1 MSGAPSGQ
9 HDTNGPEAQGATP
22 LAGLT
27 VVDLSTMAPGAQ
39 ATQFLAD
46 AGADVV
52 QVEPPGGSPLRELAA
67 WPALA
72 RGKRSV
78 ELDLRDQ
85 AGRDVLHGLIA
96 RADVLVTTFRPR
108 TTERLGLTPAELAR
122 LNPRLVSAAITGW
135 GSSGPWADLK
145 GYEGMVMAK
154 LGMFHAKRRI
164 VPRPGPAF
172 VSVPFAT
179 WGAAQNALH
188 GILSALLERESS
200 GTGQHVEADLVR
212 GATTF
217 DTWTWFTELIGVRW
231 PGAYQTVDAYTPAGE
246 PQSPLTYPLL
256 SAPTKDGH
264 WLQFAQVEPR
274 LFGSMLE
281 ELGLTP
287 LLSDPKW
294 KGLPVLESQE
304 LRTELWEIMIQKVGE
319 RTLQEWEHVFATN
332 PNIMAEVFRA
342 GPDALGHPQLL
353 HDGRVVVAHD
363 PEFGPV
369 RQPSTLVHVDERPLS
384 PPRPAPRLDEHGA
397 QLRGTAAPVA
407 GGSGGGAAEAP
418 AGLPLQGVTILEF
431 GLMFAGPFGSTLLT
445 DLGARVIKVESL
457 TGDTIRGVLP
467 FPEAGGAKVMQGKE
481 SISLDLGTDEGLRIV
496 HELTRRSDAVLQA
509 FRAGAAE
516 RAGVDAATL
525 TALNPDL
532 VYLNAPGYGTSGP
545 YGARPAYAPS
555 IGATAG
561 VALTEAPDAAQATG
575 SLADIKVA
583 AVRLNS
589 ATAVPTL
596 QADGIAANAVASA
609 LLLGLLARARGRALG
624 TLTTTMIGST
634 THALL
639 DQLIDYPGRPA
650 SPAVDPG
657 GHGYSAL
664 YRMYQAS
671 DGWVFLA
678 APRAGEWAD
687 LVSALATEADLG
699 GEAFAFPDA
708 RRADDEQL
716 AAVLAGVFR
725 KRPAAEWEE
734 RLTAAGV
741 GCVVVTERAPE
752 SLLQTDEELAAE
764 YCATATSPVFDEHLR
779 LGPTVRFSRS
789 ATRAQG
795 GCVAG
800 EHTDALLRE
809 LGYDDARIAGL
820 HERGVVS

>member
-1 MSGAPSGQ
+1 MREASSGQ
-9 HDTNGPEAQGATP
+9 HDTNGPEALDATP

-27 VVDLSTMAPGAQ
+27 VIDVSTTAPGAQ

-52 QVEPPGGSPLRELAA
+52 QVEPPGGSPLRELAG
-67 WPALA
+67 WPTLA
-72 RGKRSV
+72 RGKRSI
-78 ELDLRDQ
+78 ELDLGDET
-85 AGRDVLHGLIA
+85 GRETLRGLI
-96 RADVLVTTFRPR
+96 RCADVFVTTFRPR
-108 TTERLGLTPAELAR
+108 TAGRLGLAPTELAR

-164 VPRPGPAF
+164 VTRPGPAF
-172 VSVPFAT
+172 VTVPFAT
-179 WGAAQNALH
+179 WGAGQTALH
-188 GILSALLERESS
+188 GILAALVERESS
-200 GTGQHVEADLVR
+200 GRGQHVEADLVR

-217 DTWTWFTELIGVRW
+217 DTWTWFSELIGARW
-231 PGAYQTVDAYTPAGE
+231 PGAYETVDAFDPQGR
-246 PQSPLTYPLL
+246 PQSALTYPLL
-256 SAPTKDGH
+256 AAPTKDGH

-274 LFGSMLE
+274 LFLGLLE

-319 RTLQEWEHVFATN
+319 RTRAEWEQVFATN
-332 PNIMAEVFRA
+332 PNIMAEVFRS
-342 GPDALGHPQLL
+342 GRDAFGHPQLQY
-353 HDGRVVVAHD
+353 DGRVLTATD
-363 PEFGPV
+363 PAYGPV

-384 PPRPAPRLDEHGA
+384 SPRQAPRLDQHGPE
-397 QLRGTAAPVA
+397 LRDAATQDAEDGGPAKDAAAP
-407 GGSGGGAAEAP
+407 
-418 AGLPLQGVTILEF
+418 PLQGVTILEL
-431 GLMFAGPFGSTLLT
+431 GLMFAAPFGSALLA

-481 SISLDLGTDEGLRIV
+481 SISLDLGTEEGRRIV
-496 HELTRRSDAVLQA
+496 HELARRSDIVLQA

-525 TALNPDL
+525 RALNPEL
-532 VYLNAPGYGTSGP
+532 IYLNAPGYGTGGP

-555 IGATAG
+555 IGAASG
-561 VALTEAPDAAQATG
+561 LALTEAPDAAAATG
-575 SLADIKVA
+575 SIAEIKAA

-596 QADGIAANAVASA
+596 QADGMAALGVASA
-609 LLLGLLARARGRALG
+609 LLLGLLARTRDRPLG
-624 TLTTTMIGST
+624 TMTTTMVGTVS
-634 THALL
+634 HALL
-639 DQLIDYPGRPA
+639 DHVIDYPGRPA
-650 SPAVDPG
+650 SPVVDPG
-657 GHGYSAL
+657 GYGLSAL
-664 YRMYQAS
+664 YRMYEAS

-678 APRAGEWAD
+678 APAVGEWAD
-687 LVSALATEADLG
+687 LVAALATEADLD
-699 GEAFAFPDA
+699 EERFASADA
-708 RRADDEQL
+708 RRANDEQL
-716 AAVLAGVFR
+716 AEVLADVCR
-725 KRPAAEWEE
+725 RRPAAEWEE

-752 SLLQTDEELAAE
+752 LLLQTDEELAAE
-764 YCATATSPVFDEHLR
+764 YCVTATSPVFDEYLR
-779 LGPTVRFSRS
+779 LAPTVRLSRS
-789 ATRAQG
+789 ATRAEG
-795 GCVAG
+795 GCMAG
-800 EHTDALLRE
+800 EHTDTVLRE

-820 HERGVVS
+820 REDGIVS